1 MDEPSEEKLAIF
13 GGRTPCKPMV
23 TNQVDL
29 TVDVSNQ
36 FISHKSVTTYKGE
49 EGKGLS
55 NRHVAI
61 PIPSSYGGDRSI
73 LSFAGT
79 KQ

>member
-1 MDEPSEEKLAIF
+1 MAAFTLY
-13 GGRTPCKPMV
+13 
-23 TNQVDL
+23 N
-29 TVDVSNQ
+29 
-36 FISHKSVTTYKGE
+36 GE